1 MGEQDHHAWRRSE
14 PRPSRRPDLRRAAN
28 RRHARRFCGGAG
40 RYGVLGP
47 PDGHGKVP
55 AATITGLRSPAV
67 QRLRLGVS
75 SYEILLLGRFVVQV
89 DGQPVPAGAWRHKR
103 AAELV
108 KILALADAHRLHSD
122 QVMDLLWPDL
132 APDAA
137 AGNLR
142 KAVHFAR
149 AALGSAAAIGR
160 SGEMLELCP
169 EGHVHVDAVGFEAAA
184 RAGNVG
190 ALDTYQGELLPED
203 RYAPWAEEPRER
215 LRALYLR
222 LLKTAGRWERVAEVD
237 PSDEEAHRALM
248 QRAIDAGDR
257 RGAVRQFERLC
268 ERLRADLGAGPD
280 RTSVALYER
289 AISMGGPLPPTAA
302 ERTRALLARGL
313 VQLSTGEL
321 QGAEQAARQARA
333 LAMKAA
339 LGREIGEASSVLG
352 IVANL
357 RGEWKQQFR
366 AEFIAAVQAE
376 PEASAH
382 VLDAH
387 LCLSEACLHGPAGHH
402 GITEYAR
409 ELQSIADRAGSVQ
422 GQALA
427 QFLLGEAEM
436 LSGRLG
442 AARQLLTSA
451 VTLYDRAGATSG
463 QALAMHRLAD
473 VAVASGWRTHAIGLL
488 QQSLGVAERCWLEP
502 HAVVRIHG
510 TLVAATANPHAAARR
525 VEDADRRLERRNVC
539 SPCSM
544 GFRVAAAIA
553 CARSGRLDQARRRI
567 QAAEPIAGMWPGGA
581 WHAAL
586 WEARGVLRQAEGDTR
601 RAAALYNEAADQF
614 AELGRPLDRD
624 RCRAAAQQTTGAYDV
639 TAHSKP

>member
-1 MGEQDHHAWRRSE
+1 
-14 PRPSRRPDLRRAAN
+14 
-28 RRHARRFCGGAG
+28 
-40 RYGVLGP
+40 V
-47 PDGHGKVP
+47 VP
-55 AATITGLRSPAV
+55 
-67 QRLRLGVS
+67 
-75 SYEILLLGRFVVQV
+75 SYEIGLLGRFVVRI
-89 DGQPVPAGAWRHKR
+89 DGQPVPSGAWRHKR

-108 KILALADAHRLHSD
+108 KILALADAHRLHSE

-149 AALGSAAAIGR
+149 AALGSAAAIAR
-160 SGEMLELCP
+160 SGEMLELCRD
-169 EGHVHVDAVGFEAAA
+169 GQVSVDAVSFEAAA
-184 RAGNVG
+184 RAGQVG
-190 ALDTYQGELLPED
+190 ALDAYQGDLLPED

-215 LRALYLR
+215 LRAVYLR
-222 LLKTAGRWERVAEVD
+222 LLKTAGRWERVVEVD
-237 PSDEEAHRALM
+237 PSDEEAHRELM

-257 RGAVRQFERLC
+257 RGAVRQFERLS
-268 ERLRADLGAGPD
+268 ERLRADLGVGPD
-280 RTSVALYER
+280 RKSVALYER
-289 AISMGGPLPPTAA
+289 AISMGSPRLPTAA

-313 VQLSTGEL
+313 VQLNTGEL
-321 QGAEQAARQARA
+321 DQAEQAARQARA
-333 LAMKAA
+333 LAIEAS
-339 LGREIGEASSVLG
+339 LGREIGEASSLLG
-352 IVANL
+352 ILANL

-366 AEFIAAVQAE
+366 AEFTAAARAD
-376 PEASAH
+376 PDASAH

-387 LCLSEACLHGPAGHH
+387 LCLAEACLHGPAGHH
-402 GITEYAR
+402 GMTEYAR
-409 ELQSIADRAGSVQ
+409 ELQTIAERAGSVQ
-422 GQALA
+422 GQAVA
-427 QFLLGEAEM
+427 QFLLGEAEL

-442 AARQLLTSA
+442 AAHQLLTSA
-451 VTLYDRAGATSG
+451 VTLYEQAGATSG

-473 VAVASGWRTHAIGLL
+473 TAVAAGRRGHAIGLL
-488 QQSLGVAERCWLEP
+488 QHSLRVAEQCWLEP
-502 HAVVRIHG
+502 HAVVRIYG
-510 TLVAATANPHAAARR
+510 TLVAATANPHAATRR

-539 SPCSM
+539 PPCSM

-553 CARSGRLDQARRRI
+553 YARSGRLDQARRRV

-624 RCRAAAQQTTGAYDV
+624 RCRAAARQTTGADSV
-639 TAHSKP
+639 TAHPKP

>member
-1 MGEQDHHAWRRSE
+1 M
-14 PRPSRRPDLRRAAN
+14 
-28 RRHARRFCGGAG
+28 
-40 RYGVLGP
+40 
-47 PDGHGKVP
+47 
-55 AATITGLRSPAV
+55 
-67 QRLRLGVS
+67 
-75 SYEILLLGRFVVQV
+75 LLGRFAVRV
-89 DGQPVPAGAWRHKR
+89 DGQPVPAAAWRHKR

-108 KILALADAHRLHSD
+108 KILALADAHRLHSE
-122 QVMDLLWPDL
+122 QAMDLLWPEL

-169 EGHVHVDAVGFEAAA
+169 GGQLFVDAPAFEAEA
-184 RAGNVG
+184 RAGRIG

-203 RYAPWAEEPRER
+203 RYTPWAQEPRER
-215 LRALYLR
+215 LRALYLQ
-222 LLKTAGRWERVAEVD
+222 LLKTAGQWERVLDVD
-237 PSDEEAHRALM
+237 PADEEAHRALM
-248 QRAIDAGDR
+248 QRAVDAGNR

-268 ERLRADLGAGPD
+268 EHLRADLGAGPD
-280 RTSVALYER
+280 RKSVALYER
-289 AISMGGPLPPTAA
+289 AISMDGPSPPTAA

-321 QGAEQAARQARA
+321 DQAEQAARQARA
-333 LAMKAA
+333 LAIEAS
-339 LGREIGEASSVLG
+339 LGREIGEASSLLG
-352 IVANL
+352 ILANL
-357 RGEWKQQFR
+357 RGTWKQQFR
-366 AEFIAAVQAE
+366 AEFTAAVQAG
-376 PEASAH
+376 PDASAH

-387 LCLSEACLHGPAGHH
+387 LCLAEACLHGPAGHH
-402 GITEYAR
+402 GMTEYAR
-409 ELQSIADRAGSVQ
+409 ELQAIAERAGSVQ

-427 QFLLGEAEM
+427 QFLLGETEL

-442 AARQLLTSA
+442 AAHQLLSSS
-451 VTLYDRAGATSG
+451 VTLYELAGTTSG

-473 VAVASGWRTHAIGLL
+473 VAVAAGRQTHAIWLL
-488 QQSLGVAERCWLEP
+488 QQSLRVAEQCWLEP
-502 HAVVRIHG
+502 HAVVRIQG
-510 TLVAATANPHAAARR
+510 TLVAATANPHAATRR
-525 VEDADRRLERRNVC
+525 AEDADRRLERRSVC
-539 SPCSM
+539 PPCSM

-553 CARSGRLDQARRRI
+553 YARAGRLDQARRRV

-601 RAAALYNEAADQF
+601 RAVALYSEAADQF

-624 RCRAAAQQTTGAYDV
+624 RCRAAAQRATDADGV
-639 TAHSKP
+639 TARPES

>member
-1 MGEQDHHAWRRSE
+1 
-14 PRPSRRPDLRRAAN
+14 
-28 RRHARRFCGGAG
+28 
-40 RYGVLGP
+40 V
-47 PDGHGKVP
+47 VP
-55 AATITGLRSPAV
+55 
-67 QRLRLGVS
+67 
-75 SYEILLLGRFVVQV
+75 SYEIGLLGRFVVRI
-89 DGQPVPAGAWRHKR
+89 DGQPVPSGAWRHKR

-108 KILALADAHRLHSD
+108 KILALADAHRVHSE

-149 AALGSAAAIGR
+149 AALGSAAAIAR
-160 SGEMLELCP
+160 SGEMLELCRD
-169 EGHVHVDAVGFEAAA
+169 GQVSVDAVSFEAAA
-184 RAGNVG
+184 RAGQVG
-190 ALDTYQGELLPED
+190 ALDAYQGDLLPED

-215 LRALYLR
+215 LRAVYLR
-222 LLKTAGRWERVAEVD
+222 LLKTAGRWERVVEVD
-237 PSDEEAHRALM
+237 PSDEEAHRELM

-257 RGAVRQFERLC
+257 RGAVRQFERLS
-268 ERLRADLGAGPD
+268 ERLRADLGVGPD
-280 RTSVALYER
+280 RKSVALYER
-289 AISMGGPLPPTAA
+289 AISMGSPRLPTAA

-313 VQLSTGEL
+313 VQLNTGEL
-321 QGAEQAARQARA
+321 DQAEQAARQARA
-333 LAMKAA
+333 LAIEAS
-339 LGREIGEASSVLG
+339 LGREIGEASSLLG
-352 IVANL
+352 ILANL

-366 AEFIAAVQAE
+366 AEFTAAARAD
-376 PEASAH
+376 PDASAH

-387 LCLSEACLHGPAGHH
+387 LCLAEACLHGPAGHH
-402 GITEYAR
+402 GMTEYAR
-409 ELQSIADRAGSVQ
+409 ELQTIAERAGSVQ
-422 GQALA
+422 GQAVA
-427 QFLLGEAEM
+427 QFLLGEAEL

-442 AARQLLTSA
+442 AAHQLLTSA
-451 VTLYDRAGATSG
+451 VTLYEQAGATSG

-473 VAVASGWRTHAIGLL
+473 TAVAAGRRGHAIGLL
-488 QQSLGVAERCWLEP
+488 QHSLRVAEQCWLEP

-510 TLVAATANPHAAARR
+510 TLIAATVNPHAATRR

-539 SPCSM
+539 PPCSM

-553 CARSGRLDQARRRI
+553 YARSGRLDQARRRV

-624 RCRAAAQQTTGAYDV
+624 RCRAAAQQTTGADSV
-639 TAHSKP
+639 TAHPKP

>member
-1 MGEQDHHAWRRSE
+1 
-14 PRPSRRPDLRRAAN
+14 
-28 RRHARRFCGGAG
+28 
-40 RYGVLGP
+40 V
-47 PDGHGKVP
+47 
-55 AATITGLRSPAV
+55 
-67 QRLRLGVS
+67 
-75 SYEILLLGRFVVQV
+75 
-89 DGQPVPAGAWRHKR
+89 
-103 AAELV
+103 
-108 KILALADAHRLHSD
+108 
-122 QVMDLLWPDL
+122 
-132 APDAA
+132 
-137 AGNLR
+137 GNLR

-169 EGHVHVDAVGFEAAA
+169 DGHLYVDAVGFEAAA
-184 RAGNVG
+184 RAGHVD
-190 ALDTYQGELLPED
+190 ALGTYQGELLPED

-248 QRAIDAGDR
+248 QRAIEAGDR
-257 RGAVRQFERLC
+257 RAAVRQFERLC
-268 ERLRADLGAGPD
+268 ERLRADLGVGPD
-280 RTSVALYER
+280 RKSVALYER
-289 AISMGGPLPPTAA
+289 AISMGGPRPPTAA

-313 VQLSTGEL
+313 VQLNTGEL
-321 QGAEQAARQARA
+321 EGAEQAARQART
-333 LAMKAA
+333 LAIKAS
-339 LGREIGEASSVLG
+339 LGREIGEASSLLG

-366 AEFIAAVQAE
+366 AEFIAAVRAE
-376 PEASAH
+376 PDASAH

-387 LCLSEACLHGPAGHH
+387 LCLSEACLHGPAGHP

-409 ELQSIADRAGSVQ
+409 ELQSIAERAGSVQ

-427 QFLLGEAEM
+427 
-436 LSGRLG
+436 
-442 AARQLLTSA
+442 
-451 VTLYDRAGATSG
+451 
-463 QALAMHRLAD
+463 MHRLAD
-473 VAVASGWRTHAIGLL
+473 AAVAGGRRTHAIELL
-488 QQSLGVAERCWLEP
+488 QQNLAVAERCWLEP

-539 SPCSM
+539 PPCSM
-544 GFRVAAAIA
+544 AFRVAAAIA
-553 CARSGRLDQARRRI
+553 YARSGRLDQAHRRV

-581 WHAAL
+581 WQAAL
-586 WEARGVLRQAEGDTR
+586 WEARGALRQAEGDTR

-624 RCRAAAQQTTGAYDV
+624 RCRAAAQQTTGAGSV